1 MLSRENLAA
10 YVTVSSDPEDYGEMQ
25 VLELPSSQAVLGP
38 GQVQGLFR
46 STPDIAREIS
56 LLDQRGSEVKY
67 GNLLTLPVGGGLL
80 YVEPLYVQAQGLPF
94 PTLQFVLVAFGN
106 RTAFAPT
113 LAEALT
119 ALFGAGAGEQ
129 APDPDTT
136 PTPTPSGTATASPTS
151 PTSPAPSGPAGTQS
165 PALTAALNELSSRG
179 QRPAGGLPQR

>member
-1 MLSRENLAA
+1 M
-10 YVTVSSDPEDYGEMQ
+10 
-25 VLELPSSQAVLGP
+25 PSSQAVLGP

-106 RTAFAPT
+106 RTAYAPT
-113 LAEALT
+113 LAEALDR
-119 ALFGAGAGEQ
+119 ALRRGSRRAGAGPGHH
-129 APDPDTT
+129 PDADPARGRRPAARPRRP
-136 PTPTPSGTATASPTS
+136 PTAAG
-151 PTSPAPSGPAGTQS
+151 GGTQS
-165 PALTAALNELSSRG
+165 PALTRRARTSCPPRSDDLQAAYRSGDVARIGAGADRRQPGRG
-179 QRPAGGLPQR
+179 RGGGGRGGG